1 MIPSTLRP
9 MGGKK
14 IMGGLS
20 FGGRFFSRQKIFRPL
35 AAQKFKKMWGQFE
48 AHWGS
53 PQGEVDLPTWS
64 WCTHLAVWT

>member
-1 MIPSTLRP
+1 L
-9 MGGKK
+9 GADFLVDK
-14 IMGGLS
+14 
-20 FGGRFFSRQKIFRPL
+20 KIFRPL